1 MQLNGTPIP
10 RSHRPVQTIAITGGK
25 GGIGKTTVA
34 INLAAALAQMGR
46 RTLLLDGDLGLANA
60 DVLLGIAPKYTLA
73 HVLAGER
80 SLDEVVTGTPYGFDI
95 VPAAS
100 GVAQLAALDATGHL
114 GLVREFSS
122 LSGDLDVLVID
133 TAPGISPGVLR
144 LAQASQ
150 QVVVVVCDE
159 PASITDAYAL
169 IKVLARDH
177 GVERFRVLANMVRP
191 EQDGQHLFQTVS
203 RVTGRFLDVI
213 LEYAGEIPDDPLLRR
228 SIREQ
233 RPVLHAYPTSKSA
246 RALKLLG
253 EKADNWPVPSGPRG
267 HIEFFAERL
276 VRRAAPRLEVV
287 R

>member
-1 MQLNGTPIP
+1 MQLHGTALP
-10 RSHRPVQTIAITGGK
+10 RTNRPVQTIAITGGK

-34 INLAAALAQMGR
+34 INLAAALAQLGR

-60 DVLLGIAPKYTLA
+60 DVLLGIAPRYTLA

-80 SLDEVVTGTPYGFDI
+80 TLEEVVTGTPYGFDI

-100 GVAQLAALDATGHL
+100 GIAQLAALDSAGTL
-114 GLVREFSS
+114 SLVREFSL
-122 LSGDLDVLVID
+122 LSSELDALIID

-159 PASITDAYAL
+159 PTSITDAYAL

-177 GVERFRVLANMVRP
+177 GVDRFRVLANMVRP
-191 EQDGQHLFQTVS
+191 EVDGQYLFETVS
-203 RVTGRFLDVI
+203 RVTSRFLDVI
-213 LEYAGEIPDDPLLRR
+213 LEYAGAIPDDPLLRR

-233 RPVLHAYPTSKSA
+233 RPVLHAYPVSKSA
-246 RALKLLG
+246 RALKLLA
-253 EKADNWPVPSGPRG
+253 EKADTWPVPSGPRG